1 MSKVVIKMAKPE
13 RAKKEKRVKQQRGF
27 RKVRIAV
34 TFARLFLLFLFIL
47 IVMNMIVP
55 DREMSRGENRSLA
68 VMPDL
73 TANSIMTGSFMSQY
87 ESYLSDQFVGR
98 GVFRNLAIN
107 VRRLGGNRVEGGVFL
122 GRGNQL
128 LEDIVTGEAEV
139 LWANIEGI
147 RSFVRRYPMVNHH
160 MMIVPDAANV
170 WWDKLPP
177 LANVADQNRQIN
189 LVRSELENE
198 LTWIDVSGALR
209 ESTEKIYY
217 QTDRYWTSLGAFIAF
232 QSAASALG
240 IHGDSV
246 TEFAAFPVTTNFRGG
261 LATRS
266 GFLPNTTEEI
276 FIYVPRGEGA
286 DIIVNYID
294 ARRRTT
300 TLFEQSMLETGNG
313 HHVFLGGDTSIIIIQ
328 TASTSNRRLLMIK
341 DTFANNFVQFLTP
354 YFRDIIIVDPRHYT
368 GTIDEIMA
376 HHRITDSLILYS
388 GNGFFGDNYLVGVM
402 SREE

>member
-1 MSKVVIKMAKPE
+1 MKMAKPE
-13 RAKKEKRVKQQRGF
+13 RVKKEKRVKQQRGF
-27 RKVRIAV
+27 GKVRIAV

-47 IVMNMIVP
+47 ILMNTIVP
-55 DREMSRGENRSLA
+55 DREVSRGENRVLA

-73 TANSIMTGSFMSQY
+73 TMNSVVTGSFMSQY

-107 VRRLGGNRVEGGVFL
+107 VRRLGGNRVENGVFL

-128 LEDIVTGEAEV
+128 LEDIVTGDAEM

-147 RSFVRRYPMVNHH
+147 QSFVRRYPRVNHH
-160 MMIVPDAANV
+160 MMIVPDAANI
-170 WWDKLPP
+170 WSDKLPP
-177 LANVADQNRQIN
+177 LANVADQSRQIN
-189 LVRSELENE
+189 LVRGELENE

-240 IHGDSV
+240 IDGDSV
-246 TEFAAFPVTTNFRGG
+246 MEFAAFPVTTDFRGS

-266 GFLPNTTEEI
+266 GFLPYTTEEI

-286 DIIVNYID
+286 DVIVNHID
-294 ARRRTT
+294 DQRRTT
-300 TLFEQSMLETGNG
+300 TLFDRRMLETGNG
-313 HHVFLGGDTSIIIIQ
+313 HHVFLGGDTSVVIIQ
-328 TASTSNRRLLMIK
+328 TASTSNRRLLIIK

-354 YFRDIIIVDPRHYT
+354 YFRDIIIIDPRYYT
-368 GTIDEIMA
+368 GTIDEIMT